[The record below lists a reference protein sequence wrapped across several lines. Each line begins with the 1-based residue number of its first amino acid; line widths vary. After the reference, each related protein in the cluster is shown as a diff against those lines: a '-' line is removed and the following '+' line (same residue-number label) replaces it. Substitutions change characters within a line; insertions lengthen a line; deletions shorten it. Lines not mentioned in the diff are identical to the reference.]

1 MTKSRKTKLV
11 PSKAKKARGRAVR
24 LPKPK
29 QPVKIIARLDWQGI
43 VVSVSYEADWLG
55 MSKSF
60 PEGAVSHLEI
70 EAVSPERAV
79 LPVTDTGY
87 RSQFLRCGTVESAG
101 GPVAYAKAWL
111 DEAARAPAWKRKYAE
126 SRQLSLF

>member
-1 MTKSRKTKLV
+1 MTKSRKSKLV
-11 PSKAKKARGRAVR
+11 PQMAKKALGRAAKPR
-24 LPKPK
+24 KPK
-29 QPVKIIARLDWQGI
+29 LPVKSIERLDWQRI

-87 RSQFLRCGTVESAG
+87 HSQFLRCGTVEGAG
-101 GPVAYAKAWL
+101 GPAAYAKAWL
-111 DEAARAPAWKRKYAE
+111 DEAAKAPAWRRKDAE